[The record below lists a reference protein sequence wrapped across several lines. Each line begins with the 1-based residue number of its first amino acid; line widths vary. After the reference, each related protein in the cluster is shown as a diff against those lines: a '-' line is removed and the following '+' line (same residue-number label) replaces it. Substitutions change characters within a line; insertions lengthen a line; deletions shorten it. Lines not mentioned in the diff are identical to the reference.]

1 MSTMP
6 DLEHRIRILEDI
18 EAIKNLKARYWR
30 SVDLQQ
36 WDNLADCYTED
47 VVFDDAHFG
56 KMEGRSYIVKVLKRA
71 MKNVKTVHQ
80 GHNSE
85 IEILDDTT
93 ARGRWT
99 LNDRVATSDR
109 VVMTGYGIYEDT
121 YLKVGGSWKIKY
133 SKLTYIF
140 QENFPTSP

>member
-1 MSTMP
+1 MSNSS
-6 DLEHRIRILEDI
+6 DIERRIRILEDI

-36 WDNLADCYTED
+36 WENLADCYTED

-56 KMEGRSYIVKVLKRA
+56 RMEGRSYIVKVLKRA
-71 MKNVKTVHQ
+71 MRNIKTIHQ
-80 GHNSE
+80 GHNPE
-85 IEILDDTT
+85 IEVLDDTT

-99 LNDRVATSDR
+99 LNDRVETPDG
-109 VVMTGYGIYEDT
+109 VVMAGYGIYEDD
-121 YLKVGGSWKIKY
+121 YVKLGDSWKIRS

-140 QENFPTSP
+140 QENFPART